1 MRNYKIWAMA
11 LMMAT
16 MFAGCSQDEGNYDYH
31 SLNEPTITGVPENIS
46 VLTHANIDLDPNLGD
61 NITDLDAYNYEWKV
75 INKSG
80 DNEVTVLSNEKHL
93 LKEMTLPAGEYILY
107 FTATEKNTGL
117 FWRQSYKLTVS
128 DTTSE
133 GWMVLCDV
141 DGKTRLDIVSK
152 ITGQT
157 YFDVLKT
164 TGMPELNHPY
174 RIQYA
179 PNAGYS
185 DSPFYLFTADGATR
199 LSKNSFMWQKDYA
212 FKYEVAKQQDLHP
225 QSMVCAVPLGGPSMT
240 RMFVSDGYAYT
251 ASNTG
256 IQGLFAAVNKQPVLA
271 PAVGANPAGASYASI
286 YLLYDN
292 VNKCFMSCCPFLPG
306 LSLSDA
312 SYHTMKEMEEIAT
325 GYKGSEMVTGN
336 AFSEYPTGMDF
347 VYMENTKYDPGNAL
361 MGVTYTILRSGKKF
375 EVYGIQLG
383 DMLCYADC
391 TFALGKAYYGDLSDC
406 TNIAKAT
413 CFAFSSLKNY
423 MYYAVDGTVY
433 RVNLSEKPLKAER
446 QFSFSGETITMM
458 KFNFYQNSA
467 SANDYD
473 LIVGTENSKGSGT
486 LRIYNG
492 MSSEG
497 DFSKVIPT
505 SYSGFGKIVDATYR
519 ERTN

>member
-1 MRNYKIWAMA
+1 MRNYKIMAAA

-16 MFAGCSQDEGNYDYH
+16 MMAGCSQDEGNYDYH
-31 SLNEPTITGVPENIS
+31 SLNEPTITGVPETIS

-80 DNEVTVLSNEKHL
+80 DNEVTVLGNEKHL
-93 LKEMTLPAGEYILY
+93 IQEMTLPAGEYTLY
-107 FTATEKNTGL
+107 FTATEKKTGL
-117 FWRQSYKLTVS
+117 FWQQSYTLIVS
-128 DTTSE
+128 DTSSE

-141 DGKTRLDIVSK
+141 NGKTRLDMISK
-152 ITGQT
+152 VTGKT
-157 YFDVLKT
+157 YLDILKT
-164 TGMPELNHPY
+164 SGMPELNHPY
-174 RIQYA
+174 SIQYA
-179 PNAGYS
+179 PNSGHS

-199 LSKNSFMWQKDYA
+199 LSKNSFVWQKDYD
-212 FKYEVAKQQDLHP
+212 FKYEVAKQTNLKP
-225 QSMVCAVPLGGPSMT
+225 QSMVCDQSGMM
-240 RMFVSDGYAYT
+240 RMIVSDGYAYS
-251 ASNTG
+251 ASNMG

-271 PAVGANPAGASYASI
+271 PAVGANIGASSYASI

-306 LSLSDA
+306 LSLSDV
-312 SYHTMKEMEEIAT
+312 SYHSMKDMEEIAT
-325 GYKGSEMVTGN
+325 GYKGSDMVTGK

-347 VYMENTKYDPGNAL
+347 VYMENTKYDPGNAK
-361 MGVTYTILRSGKKF
+361 MGITYTILRSGKKF
-375 EVYGIQLG
+375 ELYGIQLG

-406 TNIAKAT
+406 KDIANAS
-413 CFAFSSLKNY
+413 CFAFSSQKNY
-423 MYYAVDGTVY
+423 MYYAVGGTVY

-446 QFSFSGETITMM
+446 QFSFNGETISMM

-467 SANDYD
+467 SAHDYD
-473 LIVGTENSKGSGT
+473 LIVGSENSNGSGT
-486 LRIYNG
+486 LRIYDG
-492 MSSEG
+492 MSAEG
-497 DFSKVIPT
+497 DFSKVTPT